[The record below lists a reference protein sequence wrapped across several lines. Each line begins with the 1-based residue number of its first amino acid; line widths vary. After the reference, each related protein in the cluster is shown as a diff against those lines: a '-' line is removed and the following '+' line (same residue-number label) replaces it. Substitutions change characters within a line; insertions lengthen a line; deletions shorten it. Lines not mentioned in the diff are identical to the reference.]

1 MEGSIY
7 DLEAGFR
14 SILRSSRKHLDP
26 PNQAHLEAFSRACT
40 RQGLNPKTTLKYLYS
55 LLKIARWAR
64 KDLARCTKA
73 DVERVVEAIQR
84 GEGNPHTRHAHRVA
98 LKKFYRWI
106 RQTEDY
112 PEEVRWI
119 RVQERIENQKLPE
132 ELLTEEEVLRM
143 LDHCG
148 SLRDKALVSFL
159 WESGARI
166 GEVLS
171 LQIKHVS
178 FESGGARVL
187 LPRGKTGARRIKV
200 VSSAPHLA
208 LWIQNHSLR
217 RDPEAPLWV
226 GVGNVGRDQPLMY
239 AAARAIVQRV
249 ARGGGVQKRVHPH
262 LFRHSRAT
270 FLAKHMTESEMKIYL
285 GWAPGSDQAA
295 TYVHLSGRDTDA
307 AIDRI
312 NGVQSYGEK
321 LAVSLRP
328 QACPK
333 CQLPNPPEF
342 QFCGRCATPL
352 ADGDALLQKFRVLLR
367 DESARETLAKVLAEA
382 ASKGEL
388 GEQSH

>member
-1 MEGSIY
+1 MEGDIY
-7 DLEAGFR
+7 DLEAQFR
-14 SILRSSRKHLDP
+14 STYRRLRKGLDP
-26 PNQAHLEAFSRACT
+26 PNRAHLEAFARACT
-40 RQGLNPKTTLKYLYS
+40 REGLNPKTTLKYLYS

-64 KDLARCTKA
+64 KDLARCTRA
-73 DVERVVEAIQR
+73 DVERVVEAIQM

-106 RQTEDY
+106 RKTEDC

-132 ELLTEEEVLRM
+132 ELLTEEEVLQM

-200 VSSAPHLA
+200 VGAAPHLV
-208 LWIQNHSLR
+208 LWIQNHPLR

-226 GVGNVGRDQPLMY
+226 GVGNVGRDQLLGY
-239 AAARAIVQRV
+239 AAARAVIQRV
-249 ARGGGVQKRVHPH
+249 ARVAGVRKRVHPH

-270 FLAKHMTESEMKIYL
+270 FLAKHMTESEMKVYL

-295 TYVHLSGRDTDA
+295 TYVHLSGRDTDG
-307 AIDRI
+307 AIDRM
-312 NGVQSYGEK
+312 NGIRSYEEK
-321 LAVSLRP
+321 PAVTLRP
-328 QACPK
+328 RACPK

-342 QFCGRCATPL
+342 RFCGRCATPL
-352 ADGDALLQKFRVLLR
+352 TEGDTLLHRLRSLLQN
-367 DESARETLAKVLAEA
+367 EETREAVAKTLADLVANGSRVAE
-382 ASKGEL
+382 
-388 GEQSH
+388 